1 MRATDILLAT
11 GLVIFAIFFF
21 DTISLQNDRV
31 DISGPVTLGAFQFL
45 GAAACL
51 YLISRGNRINASV
64 LDLLGCAATMFIAG
78 MGFAGASITL
88 FAVYLF
94 FRFAHDLNVKAAGT
108 VATAVAVQAVWA
120 PLLFSKLSFLFLQI
134 DAGVVGWLISLVV
147 PGTSWDGTVVFT
159 PSGHNVAITP
169 PCASF
174 HNLSLASLCWVTLTM
189 LHRPYWVKSDLYNGV
204 AAVLIQFVLNIWRL
218 TFVCLSLP
226 MYEFWHEGVG
236 KHIFSAVATASA
248 IIFVQVSLVRDRRS
262 REKAAL
268 VVADVS

>member
-1 MRATDILLAT
+1 MKFSGTEMRATDILFAA

-21 DTISLQNDRV
+21 DTISLHV
-31 DISGPVTLGAFQFL
+31 MLGAFQFL

-51 YLISRGNRINASV
+51 YLISRGNRINAASV
-64 LDLLGCAATMFIAG
+64 LDLLGCAATIFIAC

-108 VATAVAVQAVWA
+108 VAMAVAVQAVWA
-120 PLLFSKLSFLFLQI
+120 PLIFSKLSFLFLQI
-134 DAGVVGWLISLVV
+134 DASVVGWLMSLVV
-147 PGTSWDGTVVFT
+147 PGISWDGTVVFT
-159 PSGHNVAITP
+159 PSGHNVAINS

-189 LHRPYWVKSDLYNGV
+189 LQRPYWVKSDLYNGV
-204 AAVLIQFVLNIWRL
+204 AAMLIQFVLNIWRL
-218 TFVCLSLP
+218 IFVCVSLP

-248 IIFVQVSLVRDRRS
+248 IIFVQVSLMRNQRG